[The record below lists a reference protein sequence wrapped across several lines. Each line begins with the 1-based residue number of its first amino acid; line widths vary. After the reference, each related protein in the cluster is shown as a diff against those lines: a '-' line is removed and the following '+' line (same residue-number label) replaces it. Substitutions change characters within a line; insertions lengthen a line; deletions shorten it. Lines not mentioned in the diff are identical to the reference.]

1 MKKYKYIY
9 LYVLMALFSG
19 CNDDFL
25 ERYPLSELAPENY
38 FQSENELKTYTNSF
52 YNALPVALDIFYNS
66 PYYADDDARTTVHDE
81 IRGVRVVPTTGGG
94 WTWTELRRIN
104 FFLENSSKCED
115 KSVVAKYNG
124 LARFFRAYF
133 YFQKIKRFGD
143 VPWYDTTLSVDDEG
157 LFKAR
162 DSRTV
167 VFDKML
173 EDIDFSIANL
183 DVTKSG
189 QLITKW
195 TALALKSRMCL
206 FEGTFR
212 KYHGLEGWERIL
224 DECIKASEELMTK
237 SGYGI
242 YTSSHQSAYQDL
254 FIQEEPL
261 VKEMILARQ
270 YSPEIPFVH
279 SVNFYTLSASY
290 GRPGVLRSVVNS
302 YLMKDGSRFTDIPN
316 YKTMQFYEE
325 TQNRDPRLSQTIRTP
340 GYKRIG
346 ETVTSV
352 PDFSTCITGY
362 QYVKFV
368 LEPKFDTGNC
378 TNDMP
383 IFRYA
388 EVLLNYAEAKAE
400 KGTVSQ
406 SDIDK
411 SIKLLRDR
419 VGMPNL
425 NVAFANATPDP
436 YLEREYPNVS
446 KGINKG
452 VILEIRRERRIE
464 LIREGFRWD
473 DLLRWKEG
481 KRLERVFYGMYFPG
495 IGTYDL
501 DRDGKID
508 LEIYSGKKP
517 TTVPGRQYQ
526 KIGELVLENG
536 EAGGQIITNPT
547 VEKHW
552 TEGKDYFYP
561 IPTQERQLNQNLTQN
576 PGWDDD
582 SNL

>member
-1 MKKYKYIY
+1 
-9 LYVLMALFSG
+9 MALFSG

-162 DSRTV
+162 DSRTL

-183 DVTKSG
+183 EVTKSG

-242 YTSSHQSAYQDL
+242 HTSSHQSAYQDL

-261 VKEMILARQ
+261 VKEIILARQ

-290 GRPGVLRSVVNS
+290 GRPGVLRSVINS

-346 ETVTSV
+346 EMVTSV

-362 QYVKFV
+362 QYIKFV

-400 KGTVSQ
+400 KGTITQ

-425 NVAFANATPDP
+425 NVAFSNANPDP
-436 YLEREYPNVS
+436 YLEGEYPNVS

-517 TTVPGRQYQ
+517 ATVPGRQYQ

>member
-1 MKKYKYIY
+1 
-9 LYVLMALFSG
+9 MALFSG

-133 YFQKIKRFGD
+133 YFQKIKRYGD

-162 DSRTV
+162 DSRTL

-183 DVTKSG
+183 EVTKSG

-242 YTSSHQSAYQDL
+242 HTSSHQSAYQDL

-261 VKEMILARQ
+261 VKEIILARQ

-362 QYVKFV
+362 QYIKFV

-400 KGTVSQ
+400 KGTITQ

-425 NVAFANATPDP
+425 NVAFSNANPDP
-436 YLEREYPNVS
+436 YLEGEYPNVS

>member
-1 MKKYKYIY
+1 
-9 LYVLMALFSG
+9 MALFSG

-162 DSRTV
+162 DSRTL

-183 DVTKSG
+183 EVTKSG

-290 GRPGVLRSVVNS
+290 GRPGVLRSVINS

-362 QYVKFV
+362 QYIKFV

-400 KGTVSQ
+400 KGTITQ

-425 NVAFANATPDP
+425 NVAFSNANPDP
-436 YLEREYPNVS
+436 YLEGEYPNVS
-446 KGINKG
+446 KDINKG